1 MKVLNII
8 LDSFKNMY
16 GRPAMLFYKI
26 CHILP
31 INKRMI
37 LFESEPDLCDN
48 SWALYQYIK
57 KCNLGYRF
65 VWVVRNTDKF
75 PLKKDDDTRYV
86 TRFGK
91 GMHLKTLYY
100 YATAKY
106 SFWTH
111 WTLQHYIPRKGQ
123 TVINLWHGIP
133 IKATKVKNHEY
144 YNWLISTEQNVNH
157 LFSKYLGCDMS
168 KILPL
173 GYPRN
178 DTLTRNIGVGT
189 DNPYC
194 KKEGIKKV
202 IIWMS
207 TFKLSTNINLSE
219 QICDTSTG
227 LPLLETETD
236 FRILDRYLST
246 KDVII
251 IIKIHH
257 LQAGKDIFKK
267 TFNNIIILTDEILS
281 KDNIQLYQIVGKT
294 DALITDYSSIMFDYM
309 LIDKPIGFILDDI
322 DKYEKSCGFLI
333 DNPKSLMK
341 GEHIYDISQLYN
353 FIDDIV
359 NNNDKYRTERNN
371 LREKIHIKDNASAC
385 ENIVKYFNL

>member
-1 MKVLNII
+1 MKTFYRVI
-8 LDSFKNMY
+8 DVFKNIY

-26 CHILP
+26 CHYLP
-31 INKRMI
+31 LNKRMI
-37 LFESEPDLCDN
+37 IFESEPDLCDN
-48 SWALYQYIK
+48 SWALYQHIK
-57 KCNLGYRF
+57 KNHLGYKF
-65 VWVVRNTDKF
+65 VWVVSNTDKF
-75 PLKKDDDTRYV
+75 KKNEDGETKFV

-111 WTLQHYIPRKGQ
+111 WTLHHYIPRKGQ

-144 YNWLISTEQNVNH
+144 YNWLISTEQNTNH

-178 DTLTRNIGVGT
+178 DLLLHNIGVGT

-202 IIWMS
+202 IIWMP
-207 TFKLSTNINLSE
+207 TFRQSINKRLSE
-219 QICDTSTG
+219 NLCDTSTG
-227 LPLLETETD
+227 LPLLDSEMEL
-236 FRILDRYLST
+236 RNLDDYLSM

-257 LQAGKDIFKK
+257 LQAEKDLFKK
-267 TFNNIIILTDEILS
+267 TFNNIIILTDEILA

-294 DALITDYSSIMFDYM
+294 DALITDYSSILFDYM
-309 LIDKPIGFILDDI
+309 LTDKPIGFILDDI
-322 DKYEKSCGFLI
+322 DKYKKSCGFLI
-333 DNPKSLMK
+333 EDPKSVMK

-353 FIDDIV
+353 FIDDIE
-359 NNNDKYRTERNN
+359 NNIDKYRTERNN
-371 LREKIHIKDNASAC
+371 LREKIHIADNASAC
-385 ENIVKYFNL
+385 ENIVRYFNI

>member
-1 MKVLNII
+1 MKTFYRVI
-8 LDSFKNMY
+8 DVFKNIY

-26 CHILP
+26 CHYLP
-31 INKRMI
+31 LNKRMI

-48 SWALYQYIK
+48 SWALYQHIK
-57 KCNLGYRF
+57 KNHLGYKF
-65 VWVVRNTDKF
+65 VWVVSNTDKF
-75 PLKKDDDTRYV
+75 KKNEDGETKFV

-91 GMHLKTLYY
+91 GMHLKALYY

-111 WTLQHYIPRKGQ
+111 WTLHHYIPRKGQ

-144 YNWLISTEQNVNH
+144 YNWLISTEQNTNH

-178 DTLTRNIGVGT
+178 DLLLHNIGVGT

-194 KKEGIKKV
+194 KIKGIKKV
-202 IIWMS
+202 IIWMP
-207 TFKLSTNINLSE
+207 TFRQSINKRLSE
-219 QICDTSTG
+219 NLCDTATG
-227 LPLLETETD
+227 LPLLDSETEL
-236 FRILDRYLST
+236 RHLDDYLSI

-257 LQAGKDIFKK
+257 LQAEKVLFKK
-267 TFNNIIILTDEILS
+267 SFKNIIILTDEILA

-294 DALITDYSSIMFDYM
+294 DALITDFSSIMFDYM
-309 LIDKPIGFILDDI
+309 LTDKPIGFILDDI
-322 DKYEKSCGFLI
+322 DKYNKSCGFLI
-333 DNPKSLMK
+333 DDPRSLMK
-341 GEHIYDISQLYN
+341 GEHVYDISQLYN
-353 FIDDIV
+353 FIDDII
-359 NNNDKYRTERNN
+359 NDKDKYRAERNN
-371 LREKIHIKDNASAC
+371 LRKKIHIADNTSAC
-385 ENIVKYFNL
+385 ENIVNYFNI